1 MERSPNIT
9 VIGGGIGGLATALA
23 LIRRNIEVTVYE
35 QATELREVGAG
46 VQIGANGARVLYAL
60 GLKDALDAV
69 QVLPSGKEARL
80 WNTGE
85 RWTTFDLGTV
95 SRERYGAPHLMLHRG
110 DLHAA
115 LVDAIRRKRPHA
127 IRPGHRLTSF
137 TQDGDGATLTFANGV
152 TVKAAIVIGADG
164 IHSPVRT
171 GLFGQDDPKFT
182 GVVAWRG
189 LVPMER
195 LPARISR
202 TAATSWLGP
211 GGHVLHYPVRR
222 GELMNAVLFVERTD
236 WQVESWTVEGTV
248 GELANDFRGWHED
261 VHAIIR
267 NIERP
272 FKWALK
278 LREPM
283 PHWSE
288 GRVTL
293 LGDACHPTLPYLG
306 QGAVMA
312 IEDAYVIAGCIAKHP
327 DDPEAAFA
335 LYEAARRE
343 RTAAVVRRSSQ
354 TRMLANDRAFAD
366 AQSAAAHVE
375 REWRPERVFE
385 RYDWVY
391 SYDATKAVG

>member
-1 MERSPNIT
+1 MDPSPGIAI
-9 VIGGGIGGLATALA
+9 IGGGIGGLATALA
-23 LIRRNIEVTVYE
+23 LIRQGLEVAVYE
-35 QATELREVGAG
+35 QAGELKEVGAG
-46 VQIGANGARVLYAL
+46 VQIGANGARVLHAL
-60 GLKDALDAV
+60 GLEEALAAV

-115 LVDAIRRKRPHA
+115 LADAIRARRPHA
-127 IRPGHRLTSF
+127 IRLGQCLAGLTQSAERVTLKF
-137 TQDGDGATLTFANGV
+137 SNGATV
-152 TVKAAIVIGADG
+152 EAAVVIGADG
-164 IHSPVRT
+164 IHSPVRAS
-171 GLFGQDDPKFT
+171 LFGEDAPQFT

-195 LPARISR
+195 LPPHISR

-222 GELMNAVLFVERTD
+222 GELMNAVLFVERSD

-248 GELANDFRGWHED
+248 GELAHDFRGWHAD

-283 PHWSE
+283 PRWSI

-312 IEDAYVIAGCIAKHP
+312 LEDAYVIAQCIARQP
-327 DDPEAAFA
+327 RDPASAFA
-335 LYEAARRE
+335 QYEAARRE

-366 AQSAAAHVE
+366 AASAAAHVA
-375 REWRPERVFE
+375 REWQPDRVFE

>member
-1 MERSPNIT
+1 MERSSGIAI
-9 VIGGGIGGLATALA
+9 IGGGIGGLAATLA
-23 LIRRNIEVTVYE
+23 LIRHGLEVTVYE
-35 QATELREVGAG
+35 QAEELREVGAG

-60 GLKDALDAV
+60 GLQEALEAV

-85 RWTTFDLGTV
+85 RWTTFDLGAV

-115 LVDAIRRKRPHA
+115 LAEAIRRERPHA
-127 IRPGHRLTSF
+127 IRLGHRLASL
-137 TQDGDGATLTFANGV
+137 TQSAESVTATFANGA
-152 TVKAAIVIGADG
+152 TVEAAVMIGADG
-164 IHSPVRT
+164 IHSPVRAA
-171 GLFGQDDPKFT
+171 LFGEDAPRFT

-189 LVPMER
+189 LVPIER
-195 LPARISR
+195 LPPHISR

-222 GELMNAVLFVERTD
+222 GELMNAVLFVERSD

-248 GELANDFRGWHED
+248 GELAHDFRGWHAD

-283 PHWSE
+283 PRWSQ

-312 IEDAYVIAGCIAKHP
+312 LEDAYVLALCLARQPH
-327 DDPEAAFA
+327 DPAAAFA
-335 LYEAARRE
+335 QYEAARHE

-366 AQSAAAHVE
+366 AATAAQHVA
-375 REWRPERVFE
+375 REWQPDRVFE

>member
-1 MERSPNIT
+1 MDRSPSIAI
-9 VIGGGIGGLATALA
+9 IGGGIGGLAAALS
-23 LIRRNIEVTVYE
+23 LMQRNIKVTVFE
-35 QATELREVGAG
+35 QAAELKEVGAG

-110 DLHAA
+110 DLHSA
-115 LVDAIRRKRPHA
+115 LADAIRRKRPDA
-127 IRPGHRLTSF
+127 IRLGYRLTSLV
-137 TQDGDGATLTFANGV
+137 QSADSATLTFANGTAV
-152 TVKAAIVIGADG
+152 EAAIVIGADG

-171 GLFGQDDPKFT
+171 ALFGQDDPKFT

-195 LPARISR
+195 LPAHIAR

-222 GELMNAVLFVERTD
+222 GELMNAVLLVERSD
-236 WQVESWTVEGTV
+236 WQVKSWTVEGTV

-261 VHAIIR
+261 VQAIIR

-283 PHWSE
+283 PRWSQ
-288 GRVTL
+288 GCVTL

-312 IEDAYVIAGCIAKHP
+312 IEDAYVIAGCIAKHSS
-327 DDPEAAFA
+327 DGTAAFA
-335 LYEAARRE
+335 HYEAARRD
-343 RTAAVVRRSSQ
+343 RPAVVLRRSSQ
-354 TRMLANDRAFAD
+354 TRVVANAR
-366 AQSAAAHVE
+366 
-375 REWRPERVFE
+375 
-385 RYDWVY
+385 
-391 SYDATKAVG
+391 

>member
-1 MERSPNIT
+1 
-9 VIGGGIGGLATALA
+9 
-23 LIRRNIEVTVYE
+23 
-35 QATELREVGAG
+35 
-46 VQIGANGARVLYAL
+46 
-60 GLKDALDAV
+60 
-69 QVLPSGKEARL
+69 
-80 WNTGE
+80 
-85 RWTTFDLGTV
+85 
-95 SRERYGAPHLMLHRG
+95 MLHRG

-115 LVDAIRRKRPHA
+115 LANAIRHRSPDA
-127 IRPGHRLTSF
+127 IRPGHRLTSL
-137 TQDGDGATLTFANGV
+137 TQDAAGVTLTFANGA
-152 TVKAAIVIGADG
+152 TVEAAIVIGADG

-171 GLFGQDDPKFT
+171 SLFGQDDPKFT

-195 LPARISR
+195 LPAHISR

-211 GGHVLHYPVRR
+211 SGHVLHYPVRR

-248 GELANDFRGWHED
+248 GELAKDFRDWHED

-283 PHWSE
+283 PRWSI

-312 IEDAYVIAGCIAKHP
+312 LEDAYVIASCLAKHP
-327 DDPEAAFA
+327 SECAAA
-335 LYEAARRE
+335 LVQYDAFVQYEAARRE

-391 SYDATKAVG
+391 SYDATKAVV